1 MQSDSQLTPQATD
14 TRFAYSTYQVKR
26 KILTL
31 AGGEFR
37 IVAPDGAL
45 LFFSKMKAFKLKE
58 DIRLYAD
65 ESMRQEIFRIH
76 ARKAL
81 DISAVY
87 DVIDSATE
95 TKIGALKRQGLKS
108 MLKDEWWILDAT
120 DAQIGVIAE
129 DSMVLALVRRF
140 VFNMIPQKYE
150 VSLNGTPVG
159 RFTQNFNPFVSKIMV
174 DFTPDS
180 MRRLDRRL
188 GLAAAILIC
197 AVERKQN

>member
-14 TRFAYSTYQVKR
+14 TRFAYPTYQVKR

-150 VSLNGTPVG
+150 VCLNGTPVG

-180 MRRLDRRL
+180 TRRLDRRL

-197 AVERKQN
+197 AVEGKQH